1 MYSNPMIGAV
11 VPRRS
16 FGVWLG
22 LLGGLVA
29 APHLTRAQ
37 STAVIAGQL
46 VDRIS
51 RQPLEGAAITV
62 LGTPLLL
69 RSSHTGEFTHVG
81 LKPGVYVMQARALG
95 YAPGSWVIE
104 LAESET
110 LTVVIE
116 LEAAPIPLAGV
127 TVEAPTA
134 QRGMAGFNLR
144 RAAGRGV
151 YVTEDDIKRANAAR
165 LSDLLRNVAG
175 VRLICRFNGCRV
187 RMARNDCQP
196 DFFLD
201 GLSANN
207 STTPE
212 MPVVGI
218 TGIEVYRTIT
228 ETPVDFLRGNNTCG
242 TIAIWTRSGP

>member
-1 MYSNPMIGAV
+1 MIGAV
-11 VPRRS
+11 VPRRW
-16 FGVWLG
+16 FGVWGG
-22 LLGGLVA
+22 LLGCLVV
-29 APHLTRAQ
+29 APHPARAQ
-37 STAVIAGQL
+37 ATAGIAGQL
-46 VDRIS
+46 VDRTS

-62 LGTPLLL
+62 LGTPVIL
-69 RSSHTGEFTHVG
+69 RSSPTGQFTHAG

-104 LAESET
+104 LAERET
-110 LTVVIE
+110 LSVVIE
-116 LEAAPIPLAGV
+116 LEAAAIALPGV

-144 RAAGRGV
+144 RAAGRGI

-165 LSDLLRNVAG
+165 LSDLLRNVSG
-175 VRLICRFNGCRV
+175 IRLICRFNGCRV

-218 TGIEVYRTIT
+218 TGIEIYRTIT

>member
-1 MYSNPMIGAV
+1 MIGAV

-16 FGVWLG
+16 FGLWLG
-22 LLGGLVA
+22 LLACLMA
-29 APHLTRAQ
+29 APHPTRAQ
-37 STAVIAGQL
+37 ATSGLAGQL
-46 VDRIS
+46 VDRTS

-62 LGTPLLL
+62 LGTPVSL
-69 RSSHTGEFTHVG
+69 RSSPTGQFTQAG
-81 LKPGVYVMQARALG
+81 LRPGVYVMQARALG

-104 LAESET
+104 LAERET
-110 LTVVIE
+110 LSVVIE
-116 LEAAPIPLAGV
+116 LEATPVTLAGV

-134 QRGMAGFNLR
+134 QRGMAGFYLR
-144 RAAGRGV
+144 RAAGRGI
-151 YVTEDDIKRANAAR
+151 YVTEADIKRTNAAR
-165 LSDLLRNVAG
+165 LSDLLRNVSG
-175 VRLICRFNGCRV
+175 IRLICRFSSCRV

-218 TGIEVYRTIT
+218 TGVEIYRTIT
-228 ETPVDFLRGNNTCG
+228 ETPLDFLRGTNTCG